1 MKTAVILPPTAASFR
16 RVAGMPLLVRTVL
29 SAVRGGFD
37 RVLVVAGGRPERVRA
52 LLRTDPRTEAA
63 TVVDHLP
70 VLEEGCAVVVPSD
83 CLVTSATL
91 TQVAAAD
98 LDGAPQ
104 LFAGPSGATVAVC
117 RPATLLGLDLG
128 ALTDPG
134 APQVWATLQARGGT
148 TVSLDGAV
156 CARISDAQ
164 SVRAAEAV
172 LCEHLRAQSA
182 ESDGPLAHW
191 LDRRISLRLSRWLV
205 AHTQLRPNQITL
217 IGTTLGFVAAALLG
231 VGSYWSGVLG
241 TLLFLCVTIIDGCDG
256 EMARLTFRESSFG
269 QKLDVI
275 TDNLVH
281 VAIFVGLAVG
291 MYRGDPDG
299 PYLTLVAILLGGFA
313 LTSAVTYFFLVRRPG
328 FSRPDTPPVSW
339 KGHVRLRLLQGFEAM
354 MNRDFAYLLVVL
366 GLCGRLHWFLW
377 GAAFGTYGFAL
388 LLIWIYRWRDAT

>member
-1 MKTAVILPPTAASFR
+1 VKTAVILPPTAASFR
-16 RVAGMPLLVRTVL
+16 RVAGVPLLVRTVL

-37 RVLVVAGGRPERVRA
+37 RVVVVAGGRPERVRA
-52 LLRTDPRTEAA
+52 LLRTDPRAQAA
-63 TVVDHLP
+63 TVVDRVP

-91 TQVAAAD
+91 AHVAAASV
-98 LDGAPQ
+98 DGAPQ
-104 LFAGPSGATVAVC
+104 LFAGTSGATLAVC
-117 RPATLLGLDLG
+117 RPAALLGLDLG

-134 APQVWATLQARGGT
+134 ARQVWATLQACGGT
-148 TVSLDGAV
+148 TVPLNGAV
-156 CARISDAQ
+156 CARVSDGQ
-164 SVRAAEAV
+164 SVLAAEAA
-172 LCEHLRAQSA
+172 LCEYLRAESA

-191 LDRRISLRLSRWLV
+191 LDRRISLRISRWLV
-205 AHTQLRPNQITL
+205 GHTRLRPNQITM

-231 VGSYWSGVLG
+231 VGTYWSGVLG

-256 EMARLTFRESSFG
+256 EVARLTFRESSFG

-275 TDNLVH
+275 TDNIVH

-299 PYLTLVAILLGGFA
+299 PYVTLVAILLGGFA
-313 LTSAVTYFFLVRRPG
+313 CTSVVTYFFLVRRPG
-328 FSRPDTPPVSW
+328 FSRSDTPPTSL
-339 KGHVRLRLLQGFEAM
+339 KGRLRLRLLQGFEAM
-354 MNRDFAYLLVVL
+354 MNRDFAYLLLVFAL
-366 GLCGRLHWFLW
+366 FGRLHWFLW